1 MGVWSLSEIRAR
13 VKFFYGMSRR
23 SEAIYAMLNR
33 LYREPLLAAEKAAD
47 PLVLAPYGFTAYSQ
61 SDDDGILEEIFRRIG
76 TTNRQFIDFGCAEG
90 IENNTTYLA
99 LTGWNGLWMDGSEAN
114 IRRVRKDF
122 AHVVESGNLQ
132 ARQAF
137 VTREN
142 IDRLML
148 QAGMDVEPDLLS
160 IDIDGNDYWVWEAI
174 QAVHPRAVVIEYNAV
189 FRPPHAIVQEYN
201 AAHRWKSDGY
211 FGASL
216 KALEILGTRKGYC
229 LVGCNFAGSNAFFVR
244 QELAGCSFSRP
255 FTAEHHYREAMYDAF
270 VRGYS
275 RHAKAVGRYHR
286 IEPEPVVLRARAAS
300 AR

>member
-1 MGVWSLSEIRAR
+1 MWSLTEFRSRLR
-13 VKFFYGMSRR
+13 FFYGISRR

-33 LYREPLLAAEKAAD
+33 MYREPLLAAEKAAD

-114 IRRVRKDF
+114 IRSVRKDF
-122 AHVVESGNLQ
+122 AHVVESGRLQ
-132 ARQAF
+132 TKQAF
-137 VTREN
+137 ITREN
-142 IDRLML
+142 INDLL
-148 QAGMDVEPDLLS
+148 SGAAIDPEPDLLS

-174 QAVHPRAVVIEYNAV
+174 ECVHPRAVVVEYNAV
-189 FRPPHAIVQEYN
+189 FRPPHQVVQEYD

-216 KALEILGTRKGYC
+216 KALQVLGTRKGYC
-229 LVGCNFAGSNAFFVR
+229 LVGCNFAGSNAFFVH
-244 QELAGCSFSRP
+244 EDLVGAMFSRP

-275 RHAKAVGRYHR
+275 RHSKAVGRYR
-286 IEPEPVVLRARAAS
+286 NLGLEQVPRARAAG
-300 AR
+300 AG